1 MRVWVR
7 QSGNSP
13 EDRIRFYNVLAA
25 GVVTVGIVSSLTLA
39 VPIHYLLRKTHQ
51 VSAEFQAPPAGPLAP
66 AAELVGL
73 GAPPDMSVAALEAA
87 ATPEIAAPRTPLPI
101 PRPQVTE
108 RVALPKPRPNPPP
121 TTELAS
127 ARQED
132 AARRSRNQVER
143 NVRHQRSLHDAVDAI
158 AASAAQGGADLGA
171 LIVEARRHLGTN
183 PTTRARLWCARF
195 MNLVLQRTG
204 YRGTGSD
211 LAMSFA
217 KYGHQISRPRVG
229 AIAVMRRKGGGHVG
243 IVTAVPG
250 KGRIVLLS
258 GNDGRRV
265 RERVR
270 STRNVV
276 AYVMPQRGSSTEY
289 AGELR

>member
-1 MRVWVR
+1 
-7 QSGNSP
+7 
-13 EDRIRFYNVLAA
+13 
-25 GVVTVGIVSSLTLA
+25 
-39 VPIHYLLRKTHQ
+39 
-51 VSAEFQAPPAGPLAP
+51 
-66 AAELVGL
+66 
-73 GAPPDMSVAALEAA
+73 
-87 ATPEIAAPRTPLPI
+87 
-101 PRPQVTE
+101 
-108 RVALPKPRPNPPP
+108 
-121 TTELAS
+121 
-127 ARQED
+127 
-132 AARRSRNQVER
+132 
-143 NVRHQRSLHDAVDAI
+143 
-158 AASAAQGGADLGA
+158 

-258 GNDGRRV
+258 GNDGRR

-276 AYVMPQRGSSTEY
+276 AYVMPQPGSSSEY
-289 AGELR
+289 AAEIR

>member
-13 EDRIRFYNVLAA
+13 GDRIRFYNALAA

-39 VPIHYLLRKTHQ
+39 TPIHNLLRKTHL
-51 VSAEFQAPPAGPLAP
+51 VSTEFQAPPASALALAMEP
-66 AAELVGL
+66 A
-73 GAPPDMSVAALEAA
+73 GAASDMSVASLEAP
-87 ATPEIAAPRTPLPI
+87 ATMPATAERRTPLPI
-101 PRPQVTE
+101 PRPQMIE
-108 RVALPKPRPNPPP
+108 RVALPSPRPQPPQ
-121 TTELAS
+121 TVELAS
-127 ARQED
+127 AGPEN

-143 NVRHQRSLHDAVDAI
+143 NARNQRRLRDAVDVAV
-158 AASAAQGGADLGA
+158 AASAGSGGADFLM
-171 LIVEARRHLGTN
+171 LIAEARRHLGTN

-195 MNLVLQRTG
+195 MNFVLQRTG

-229 AIAVMRRKGGGHVG
+229 AIAVMRRKDGGHVG

-276 AYVMPQRGSSTEY
+276 AYVIPQRGSSSEH
-289 AGELR
+289 ADLR

>member
-13 EDRIRFYNVLAA
+13 DDRIRFYNALAA

-39 VPIHYLLRKTHQ
+39 TPIHNLLRKTHL
-51 VSAEFQAPPAGPLAP
+51 VSTEFQAPPASALALAMEP
-66 AAELVGL
+66 A
-73 GAPPDMSVAALEAA
+73 GAASDMSVASLEP
-87 ATPEIAAPRTPLPI
+87 ATMPAIAPPRAPLPI

-108 RVALPKPRPNPPP
+108 QVALPKPRPNLPPAM
-121 TTELAS
+121 ELAS
-127 ARQED
+127 AGQENT
-132 AARRSRNQVER
+132 ARRSRHQVER
-143 NVRHQRSLHDAVDAI
+143 NVRNQQRLHDAVDA
-158 AASAAQGGADLGA
+158 AVAGGADFRT
-171 LIVEARRHLGTN
+171 LIAEARRHLGTN

-195 MNLVLQRTG
+195 MNFVLQRTG

-229 AIAVMRRKGGGHVG
+229 AIAVMRRKDGGHVG

-276 AYVMPQRGSSTEY
+276 AYVIPQRGSSSEH
-289 AGELR
+289 ADLR

>member
-1 MRVWVR
+1 M
-7 QSGNSP
+7 
-13 EDRIRFYNVLAA
+13 
-25 GVVTVGIVSSLTLA
+25 
-39 VPIHYLLRKTHQ
+39 
-51 VSAEFQAPPAGPLAP
+51 
-66 AAELVGL
+66 
-73 GAPPDMSVAALEAA
+73 
-87 ATPEIAAPRTPLPI
+87 
-101 PRPQVTE
+101 
-108 RVALPKPRPNPPP
+108 
-121 TTELAS
+121 ELAS
-127 ARQED
+127 AGQEN
-132 AARRSRNQVER
+132 AARRSRHQVER

-158 AASAAQGGADLGA
+158 AASAAHGGAELGA

-195 MNLVLQRTG
+195 MNFVLQRTG

-276 AYVMPQRGSSTEY
+276 AYVMPQPGSSTEY